1 MMGLDKM
8 GDMELG
14 GGLSYPSAL
23 SGGGAPGAFGGA
35 FGGLGG
41 NNEEDA
47 MLAAAIAASMQDM
60 APEEAERRA
69 IEASLAEQPQQ
80 KEQPMAMAGA
90 HQSN

>member
-1 MMGLDKM
+1 
-8 GDMELG
+8 
-14 GGLSYPSAL
+14 
-23 SGGGAPGAFGGA
+23 
-35 FGGLGG
+35 
-41 NNEEDA
+41 

-80 KEQPMAMAGA
+80 KEQPMVMAGA